1 MAHEAWFLTREE
13 TAAWNARPVPE
24 IFAEITPLGAAMLVA
39 TVLAVTGWML
49 LAARLGADRSSKL
62 VRRLDALE
70 ERAPL
75 VVRACL
81 GLTLGMA
88 ALGLSPRHGTHL
100 LEAPTLGFPDLE
112 LRLLG
117 GGWDWLA
124 LVELGLAA
132 ALLLGVHVRAAAFLI
147 LLLTALG
154 LQLFGAAMLAY
165 AGALAGAA
173 GYLLLRDAGPP
184 PAIVGGKEARPARD
198 GRERALLV
206 VRLLTGATLLYCG
219 IRYKFLQPNLA
230 VAVVAAGGMPT
241 FGLGPE
247 AFVFGMALVETC
259 AGALMMAG
267 VLVRPLALA
276 LLGPFLL
283 LSAALG
289 ENPLGHALF
298 YGNLFALATGG
309 AGSWSRLPRLGVVPR
324 NT

>member
-1 MAHEAWFLTREE
+1 
-13 TAAWNARPVPE
+13 
-24 IFAEITPLGAAMLVA
+24 MLVA

-49 LAARLGADRSSKL
+49 LAARVGADRSFRI

-70 ERAPL
+70 GRAPL
-75 VVRACL
+75 VVRVCL

-100 LEAPTLGFPDLE
+100 LEAPSLAFPDLE

-117 GGWDWLA
+117 GGWGWLA

-132 ALLLGVHVRAAAFLI
+132 AFLLGVHVRTAAFLV
-147 LLLTALG
+147 LVLTAMG
-154 LQLFGAAMLAY
+154 LQLFGTAMLAY

-173 GYLLLRDAGPP
+173 AYLLLRDAEPL
-184 PAIVGGKEARPARD
+184 ALVGGKQARPTRD

-219 IRYKFLQPNLA
+219 IYYKFLQPNLA
-230 VAVVAAGGMPT
+230 VAVVATGGLPT

-309 AGSWSRLPRLGVVPR
+309 AGIWSGLPRPGVVPR
-324 NT
+324 HT